1 MLAAGK
7 SLTEILAGLGHVAE
21 GVLCA
26 AAVGELAARLNVEM
40 PITAMM
46 CDVLSGKLA
55 PKEAVKKLMGRDPKI
70 ES

>member
-1 MLAAGK
+1 LAAGK
-7 SLTEILAGLGHVAE
+7 SLPEILSNLGHVAE

-26 AAVGELAARLNVEM
+26 AAVGELAERLRVEM

-46 CDVLSGKLA
+46 GQVLTGQLK
-55 PKEAVKKLMGRDPKI
+55 PQEAVKKLMGRDPKI